1 MKRAN
6 TDITVGTLFIVLLL
20 AIGAWFLL
28 FSPSLDAR
36 AEAIDQTAAANDQ
49 NDLLQTQ
56 LDGLLADYARL
67 DEINAG
73 LDAVHVDLPVR
84 EDLESVRSTINDT
97 ANAYG
102 ITIVDL
108 TAGAPYNVDPS
119 TLVLADAAA
128 AVGKESTVDGL
139 TFTSLVATPMQLTVE
154 GSYTKVLGALTDL
167 QLGDHRFVYVATSE
181 IKETEVGSGVYDG
194 TFSLDVFTYV
204 TADVDPTLPESL
216 VDSTETPSS
225 ANPFTGTAGTE

>member
-1 MKRAN
+1 MRRSN
-6 TDITVGTLFIVLLL
+6 TDITIGTLFIALLL
-20 AIGAWFLL
+20 AIGAWFLI
-28 FSPSLDAR
+28 FSPALDAR
-36 AEAIDQTAAANDQ
+36 AFAIEQTSATNDQ
-49 NDLLQTQ
+49 NELLQTQ

-67 DEINAG
+67 DEINAD
-73 LDAVHVDLPVR
+73 LAAVRVDLPVR

-102 ITIVDL
+102 ITVVDL
-108 TAGAPYNVDPS
+108 SASAPAVVDPS
-119 TLVLADAAA
+119 HLVLADAAA
-128 AVGKESTVDGL
+128 AVGKESVVDGL

-154 GSYTKVLGALTDL
+154 GDYAKVLGALTDL
-167 QLGDHRFVYVATSE
+167 QLGDHRFVYVATSQ
-181 IKETEVGSGVYDG
+181 ITETEVGSGVYDG
-194 TFSLDVFTYV
+194 VFGLDVFTYV